1 MFKLKFT
8 DNNVVCDCPN
18 ELYLFYKDVDYLLS
32 GAKTHS
38 PCLVKPMIFK
48 EMYKNLF
55 YFSLFLYTPIHLQD
69 FSWHE
74 C

>member
-1 MFKLKFT
+1 M
-8 DNNVVCDCPN
+8 
-18 ELYLFYKDVDYLLS
+18 LYKIALTNCICFYNDVEYLLT

-48 EMYKNLF
+48 EMEKNLF
-55 YFSLFLYTPIHLQD
+55 Y
-69 FSWHE
+69 